1 MIQTAETVVGNL
13 TNLAIGAAVLIA
25 IGMILWSWLVKR
37 TVSAVIG
44 VIILA
49 AIVLFAINATDWLQN
64 KVAED
69 VGALAPSRPHRR
81 HDPRRIAV
89 GGGDG
94 FRRLLTRTPRR
105 CVTQ

>member
-1 MIQTAETVVGNL
+1 MPAPVVAAAPELLIDRLDGLDATPAPEEMIQTAETVVGNL

-69 VGALAPSRPHRR
+69 VGDLAPH
-81 HDPRRIAV
+81 AN
-89 GGGDG
+89 
-94 FRRLLTRTPRR
+94 
-105 CVTQ
+105 

>member
-1 MIQTAETVVGNL
+1 MIDTAQNLVGNL
-13 TNLAIGAAVLIA
+13 TNLAIAAAVLIA

-49 AIVLFAINATDWLQN
+49 AIVLFAINATDWLQR

-69 VGALAPSRPHRR
+69 VGALAPHPPAS
-81 HDPRRIAV
+81 V
-89 GGGDG
+89 
-94 FRRLLTRTPRR
+94 F
-105 CVTQ
+105 VTEGTGV

>member
-1 MIQTAETVVGNL
+1 MTRHLLHYSLKVGNL

-49 AIVLFAINATDWLQN
+49 AIVLFAINATDWLQQ

-69 VGALAPSRPHRR
+69 VGALAPPAQMVTV
-81 HDPRRIAV
+81 PPFGPAV
-89 GGGDG
+89 
-94 FRRLLTRTPRR
+94 
-105 CVTQ
+105 